1 MSYFSRIQLN
11 ATHPDVQTALYAAA
25 GASAHSEHQWL
36 WRFFPTDRGAAR
48 DFVFRRMDPDSQH
61 AHAIYYLVSQRQPCA
76 PHPAWR
82 IDTREYTPRIATGAT
97 LAFELRVNP
106 VVTRN
111 GHRHDIIMDAKTE
124 LAKDAGYAAWTEMP
138 AAQQAAITAQ
148 GYAFIQQR
156 VARWLDGTPGEPG
169 FAARHGFA
177 LARHDDDAAPLRV
190 DGYRRHRLAAKDKND
205 QQRAW
210 FSSVDLAGALTVT
223 DAERFNVALHRG
235 AGHAKAYGCGLLL
248 IRRA

>member
-1 MSYFSRIQLN
+1 MSYFSRIQLD
-11 ATHPDVQTALYAAA
+11 ATHPDVELALYAVA
-25 GASAHSEHQWL
+25 GAGAHSEHQWL
-36 WRFFPTDRGAAR
+36 WRFFSTDRDAVR
-48 DFVFRRMDPDSQH
+48 DFVFRRMDPDSRH
-61 AHAIYYLVSQRQPCA
+61 AHAVYYLVSQRQPRA

-82 IDTREYTPRIATGAT
+82 VDTREYAPRIVPGTR

-106 VVTRN
+106 VVTRS
-111 GHRHDIIMDAKTE
+111 GHRHDIVMDAKAA
-124 LAKDAGYAAWTEMP
+124 LATDAGYAAWTEMP
-138 AAQQAAITAQ
+138 ATQQATITEQ

-156 VARWLDGTPGEPG
+156 VARWLDGTLGEPG

-177 LARHDDDAAPLRV
+177 LVQHAGNIPPLRV

-210 FSSVDLAGALTVT
+210 FSSIDLAGKLTVT
-223 DAERFNVALHRG
+223 DAERFTAALHHG